1 MFPEVTLT
9 ETTREDVGRMAE
21 WLNDAEVNA
30 MWYGLGDDGKP
41 MHHGYSPHELFHASD
56 EELGL
61 VVDNEDR
68 KIYSVFSQEGE
79 HIGEGQLVVDW
90 PLLEAQLFLL
100 IGRKELWHHHY
111 GTVAMIRLLD
121 QAFETLGLHRVWVDV
136 PEYNEPALQICRH
149 LGFVLEGHMR
159 KSHRKDGEWYD
170 SSAMGLLADEYARRR
185 DRLMGSP
192 AP

>member
-1 MFPEVTLT
+1 MFPEVALT
-9 ETTREDVGRMAE
+9 GTTREDVGRMAE
-21 WLNDAEVNA
+21 WLGDGDVNA

-41 MHHGYSPHELFHASD
+41 LHHGYSPQVLVEASD
-56 EELGL
+56 EELNL

-68 KIYSVFSQEGE
+68 KIYSVYSQEGE

-100 IGRKELWHHHY
+100 IGRKDLWHHHY

-121 QAFETLGLHRVWVDV
+121 EAFENLRLHRVWADV
-136 PEYNEPALQICRH
+136 PEYNEHALQICRH
-149 LGFVLEGHMR
+149 LGFVLEGRMR

-170 SSAMGLLADEYARRR
+170 SSTLGLLTEEYSRRR

-192 AP
+192 AV

>member
-1 MFPEVTLT
+1 MFPEVALT
-9 ETTREDVGRMAE
+9 GTTREDVSRMAE
-21 WLNDAEVNA
+21 WLGDGDVNT

-41 MHHGYSPHELFHASD
+41 LHHGYSPHVLLESSD
-56 EELGL
+56 QEMSL

-68 KIYSVFSQEGE
+68 KIYSVYSDEGE
-79 HIGEGQLVVDW
+79 HIGEGQLVIDW

-100 IGRKELWHHHY
+100 IGRKDLWHHHY

-121 QAFETLGLHRVWVDV
+121 EAFENLRLHRVWADV
-136 PEYNEPALQICRH
+136 PEYNGHALQICRH
-149 LGFVLEGHMR
+149 LGFVLEGRMR

-170 SSAMGLLADEYARRR
+170 SSTLGLLTEEYARRR

-192 AP
+192 AV

>member
-41 MHHGYSPHELFHASD
+41 MHHGYSPQELFHASD

-68 KIYSVFSQEGE
+68 KIYSVFSQGGE

>member
-56 EELGL
+56 EELSL

>member
-9 ETTREDVGRMAE
+9 DTTREDVGRMAE